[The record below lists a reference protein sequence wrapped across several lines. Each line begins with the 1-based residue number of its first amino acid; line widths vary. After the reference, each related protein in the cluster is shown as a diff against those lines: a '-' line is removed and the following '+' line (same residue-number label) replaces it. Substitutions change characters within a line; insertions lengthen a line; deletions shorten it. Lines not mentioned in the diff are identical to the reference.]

1 MNIWGISAKRNY
13 KKESNETARENKN
26 KNSNNRITEMK
37 TDFNEL
43 ISRLDTTKGKISELE
58 DRPLC

>member
-1 MNIWGISAKRNY
+1 MNIWGISAKRNC

-26 KNSNNRITEMK
+26 KNSNNRVTEMK

-43 ISRLDTTKGKISELE
+43 IGRPDTTKGQISELE